1 LLRKLSNDDALVEAL
16 LSDYT
21 QASLSSEDRAL
32 LDYVAK
38 LTLTPAQMTE
48 PDMQGLRDHGFTDE
62 EIIHA
67 INVCTVYNMNDR
79 IADACGLTA
88 KDL

>member
-1 LLRKLSNDDALVEAL
+1 MLRKLCNDDALVEAL

-21 QASLSSEDRAL
+21 KAELSSEDRAL

-38 LTLTPAQMTE
+38 LTLTPAKMTKA
-48 PDMQGLRDHGFTDE
+48 DMQGLRDQRFTDE

>member
-1 LLRKLSNDDALVEAL
+1 MLRKLCNDDALVEAL

-32 LDYVAK
+32 LDYIAK

-48 PDMQGLRDHGFTDE
+48 ADMWGLRNHGFTDE